1 MRFIKSPVW
10 LHKAPPKLTPLE
22 LWQAGAVATVL
33 GSLLHAHRPL
43 MKANPHLT
51 LS

>member
-10 LHKAPPKLTPLE
+10 LHKAPPKLTLLE
-22 LWQAGAVATVL
+22 LWQVGAVATVL